1 MIRTAE
7 KREGRRVLNPRALI
21 IVSVILVVCIP
32 GVRRLH
38 SHQFEK
44 TRSFLRARALDAFHR
59 GEISAADQLL
69 SQYLSMKPSD
79 VEVREKLSLL
89 LTERVGTTQALE
101 RAFRLN
107 EDLLRNNVPQNDLR
121 LRQAK
126 LAIRTHRYSDA
137 EAHLK
142 VLQSAMPD
150 SSEVWYLN
158 GVVAAEMRR
167 AEQAKQSFRR
177 AIRSPQPAPE
187 AFSALAAILEEEKE
201 DPSAVTALYQQM
213 VDSCEPA
220 AAMRIRAQWY
230 IRNKR
235 FTDAL
240 EDIHAGLK
248 QQPVDAALNTMLVL
262 CLQNTV
268 PSAEAGEYTA
278 EQKAVIDT
286 AVEHFRKI
294 QSGVTRD
301 PRQLLNLAAL
311 LWHAGRT
318 KEAVRTL
325 EDGIQNHPRRFQLH
339 STLSEYLLSE
349 GRTEDA
355 RQICRAIPVELISRS
370 EHDYLD
376 GRILMAEEK
385 WNDAVQRLERCIAF
399 AAGQPDLLNRARIAL
414 AVSRRHTASSVLTE
428 DAFREVLT
436 QSPDS
441 ISGRT
446 GMAAAWMA
454 SGKTDLAIAEYRQ
467 LLHVPGVPAYL
478 ASVLISH
485 YLTVSDE
492 LRDWKFVEDLIREED
507 PRISDPVER
516 LLLRADMYLARG
528 EYLNALQLVED
539 GAVRFSNRHEVQNAL
554 RRLHGENSHDIRER
568 LEDVYRQNPDNAGA
582 LAALVHLE
590 AAGGDEENAR
600 LRMIRVLDGAE
611 NATMSKES
619 RLRLVQQTLNVLQ
632 RFRSG
637 GESQRSDAIYLP
649 VRIRCLTE
657 LAQQSAEE
665 LPKLVGVL
673 VRSGKTEEA
682 VQWLRA
688 NSPGVTSEIRARA
701 WLNLVKFSSDRSQDV
716 MRGTREVLGYIQQ
729 EPSNLNLRVVYAELL
744 LYLPDYAVAAEILNQ
759 VTGAD
764 RGQSRARI
772 LRLWIDAVQGQQSE
786 ESVRD
791 ARSLL
796 QQDPA
801 NPAVIGPCARIL
813 LASSQYEDVLKI
825 TDDLRDRDP
834 AVSICRAAA
843 LNALNRSEQA
853 EHELRS
859 ALTEVETASLLPGD
873 QLLLEQVRRDLR
885 ETFSTTAAR

>member
-44 TRSFLRARALDAFHR
+44 TRSFLRTRALDAFHR

-167 AEQAKQSFRR
+167 AEQAKQCFRR

-187 AFSALAAILEEEKE
+187 AFSSLAAILEEEKE
-201 DPSAVTALYQQM
+201 DPSAVAALYQQM

-220 AAMRIRAQWY
+220 AAVQIRAQWY

-235 FTDAL
+235 FSDAL

-248 QQPVDAALNTMLVL
+248 QQPADAALNTMLVL

-268 PSAEAGEYTA
+268 PSAEAGKYTS

-286 AVEHFRKI
+286 AVEHFRRI
-294 QSGVTRD
+294 QSEVTGD

-311 LWHAGRT
+311 LWHAGRAN
-318 KEAVRTL
+318 EAVKTL
-325 EDGIQNHPRRFQLH
+325 EEGVRNHPRRFQLH
-339 STLSEYLLSE
+339 STLAEYLLSE

-516 LLLRADMYLARG
+516 LLLRADMHLARG

-539 GAVRFSNRHEVQNAL
+539 GAVRFPNRHEAQSAL

-568 LEDVYRQNPDNAGA
+568 LEEVYRQNPDNGGA

-590 AAGGDEENAR
+590 AAGGDEKNAR

-611 NATMSKES
+611 NATMTMSKES

-657 LAQQSAEE
+657 LAQQ
-665 LPKLVGVL
+665 LPKLVEFL
-673 VRSGKTEEA
+673 VQSGKTEEA

-688 NSPGVTSEIRARA
+688 NSPGVTSEIRSRA
-701 WLNLVKFSSDRSQDV
+701 WLSLVKFSSDRSQDV

-729 EPSNLNLRVVYAELL
+729 EPSNLNLRVAYAELL

-772 LRLWIDAVQGQQSE
+772 LRLWIGAVQGQQSE

-791 ARSLL
+791 AISLL
-796 QQDPA
+796 NQNPA
-801 NPAVIGPCARIL
+801 NHAVIGPCARIL

-825 TDDLRDRDP
+825 TEDVKDRDP

-843 LNALNRSEQA
+843 LNALNRREQA
-853 EHELRS
+853 ESELRA
-859 ALTEVETASLLPGD
+859 ALTEVDAASLLPGD